1 MNYVC
6 IKGRKLSIRGGY
18 TSYFFYDEIEQNGDE
33 IEQNGDEIEQK
44 HPLRRLK
51 RAFLEP

>member
-6 IKGRKLSIRGGY
+6 IKGRKSSIRGGY
-18 TSYFFYDEIEQNGDE
+18 TSYFFYDE